1 MKQESSIAIN
11 EPALLHLYP
20 QLRNIPKDHLQI
32 VVYTIA
38 GLTPTAIAEAVSV
51 TRPTV
56 YNVIEKYN
64 IKSIINDSIGLQ
76 RMLLSNSIGTMA
88 VEAMAAL
95 ALKKSDLKSMTAT
108 QLIIFI
114 KECLTLADSIRPKN
128 IEPKKSAD
136 ELISGLKAEEDGKDS

>member
-1 MKQESSIAIN
+1 MKPESESSIAIN

-20 QLRNIPKDHLQI
+20 QLRNIPRDHLQI

-38 GLTPTAIAEAVSV
+38 GLTPTAIADAVGV

-76 RMLLSNSIGTMA
+76 KMLLANSIGTMA

-95 ALKKSDLKSMTAT
+95 ALKKGDLKSMSAN
-108 QLIIFI
+108 QLIPFI
-114 KECLTLADSIRPKN
+114 KECLTLADAIRPKN
-128 IEPKKSAD
+128 LEPKKSAD
-136 ELISGLKAEEDGKDS
+136 ELISGLKTEQNG